1 MVDVG
6 IGESIGGKSNPYGFV
21 STHKAALPSPQVTPI
36 ENGSAPLI
44 GRDAE
49 LRRLTALLGQAGGPG
64 VALVSGP
71 AGIGKSTLL
80 RALVGVAEARDIRV
94 GWGVAGEFE
103 GASPLW
109 PWFEAISAVDATQT
123 VVASGSEVNLEARDK
138 VEVFRSVAQWLT
150 AAGARAPL
158 LLVLEDMHDAN
169 PTALD
174 LLSYLARRPASPN
187 VLIVVSSRPGCSAV
201 ETLRCPQILL
211 SGFTTDEVAQLAG
224 QMGSPIDRVS
234 AADVTRRTEGNPLFV
249 QRLIEQG
256 SVDTGGP
263 LPGDVEALLRQQ
275 LDDLP
280 EAVAPLLDAL
290 AVFGSTSENLLTQAA
305 DVAGDTGSLL
315 ASASSVVS
323 TTNGIVVFRH
333 ALLRELVYDDL
344 APQRRFDLHARAAE
358 VLRTDG
364 AGPIVL
370 AHHLGRAA
378 ATNRGREAAEAAWQ
392 TAIIERSMGALSEAA
407 DHFLLA
413 ASIFAD
419 LDDRTILA
427 EVMVDHGEV
436 LAQLG
441 RIGAAEDRL
450 LEVVDLDVAG
460 DARLGTD
467 IRRRLIRE
475 YGRLRWREEPNMSS
489 LRAERLEAVARA
501 WLDPQASDHD
511 AAALNIALVMAAEIR
526 GLTPGDLAHADAALA
541 AATKAGDQRLLAEAH
556 LSRRRALM
564 VHPMAVVDRR
574 KSAEAAVRAIKGV
587 DDPELLSRA
596 RRMAQCDALA
606 MGDRQ
611 RSLGLVNVEAVSA
624 AEREQLGL
632 ALAGTA
638 SIEGRYEDAEEVL
651 DEAIKDL
658 AYLGLETPSLEFVRL
673 TFSWDRGE
681 LVDALRELEPL
692 LPVIAD
698 PGLRA
703 ATALAKVLDDQ
714 IDVAATLIEET
725 YTSLTTGPPSLL
737 WCMAMTMAGEAAAG
751 IGHFRCADI
760 LTELEPLSGQC
771 AVPAAAPLA
780 WVGAIDRILGLLCLR
795 LGRHAEAVDYLERSL
810 VLHERMGAEP
820 WEARSHAGLGVALRA
835 VGRADDA
842 EEHSLRAEEIRA
854 RLGMGRGILL
864 IGDFETQLTEAPQPT
879 TDPDSREATLRRD
892 GDVWRVGLGDRISSL
907 RHTSGLDYLALL
919 IAKPEV
925 DWHVLDLY
933 ATVAGAPVILE
944 GDGGAMLD
952 DRARREYQ
960 QRYQDLSASLAEAED
975 HADVGQ
981 AETIRDEIE
990 ALERGLLSAFGL
1002 GGRERSMDDPS
1013 EKARINVR
1021 RAISRALDRIAEN
1034 SPTLAEHLRR
1044 SVHTGRF
1051 CRYSPDP
1058 SAVMTW
1064 S

>member
-1 MVDVG
+1 M
-6 IGESIGGKSNPYGFV
+6 NPD
-21 STHKAALPSPQVTPI
+21 A
-36 ENGSAPLI
+36 NGSAPLI

-49 LRRLTALLGQAGGPG
+49 LRRLDAMLGQAGGPG

-80 RALVGVAEARDIRV
+80 RALVGVAEDRGVRV

-109 PWFEAISAVDATQT
+109 PWFEAISAVDAAQT
-123 VVASGSEVNLEARDK
+123 VVASGSEANLEARDR
-138 VEVFRSVAQWLT
+138 VEVFRSVAEWLT
-150 AAGARAPL
+150 MAGASGPV
-158 LLVLEDMHDAN
+158 LLVLEDMHDAD

-187 VLIVVSSRPGCSAV
+187 VLIVVTSRPGCSAV
-201 ETLRCPQILL
+201 ETLRCPQVLL
-211 SGFTTDEVAQLAG
+211 SGFTSEEVAQLAG

-256 SVDTGGP
+256 RVDIPGP
-263 LPGDVEALLRQQ
+263 LPSDVEALLRQQ
-275 LDDLP
+275 LNDVP
-280 EAVAPLLDAL
+280 PAVVPLLDAL
-290 AVFGSTSENLLTQAA
+290 AVFGSTSQGLLAQAA
-305 DVAGDTGSLL
+305 GVSGDTAGLL
-315 ASASSVVS
+315 AAASNVVS
-323 TTNGIVVFRH
+323 TANGIVVFRH

-344 APQRRFDLHARAAE
+344 PAQRRFDLHARAAE
-358 VLRTDG
+358 VLRSDG

-378 ATNRGREAAEAAWQ
+378 ATNRGRDAAEAAWQ

-407 DHFLLA
+407 DHFMLA
-413 ASIFAD
+413 ASIFAE
-419 LDDRTILA
+419 LDEHAVLA

-441 RIGAAEDRL
+441 RIAEAEDRL
-450 LEVVDLDVAG
+450 LEVVDLELAADG
-460 DARLGTD
+460 RFD
-467 IRRRLIRE
+467 IELRRRLVRE

-489 LRAERLEAVARA
+489 LRANRLEAVARA
-501 WLDPQASDHD
+501 WLDPDASDHD
-511 AAALNIALVMAAEIR
+511 AAALNIAFVMAAEIR
-526 GLTPGDLAHADAALA
+526 GLTPDDLAHADAAVA
-541 AATKAGDQRLLAEAH
+541 AASKTGDQRLLAEAH
-556 LSRRRALM
+556 LARRRALM
-564 VHPMAVVDRR
+564 VYPKAVPDRR
-574 KSAEAAVRAIKGV
+574 VSAEAAVSAIKGV

-611 RSLGLVNVEAVSA
+611 RSLGLVNVDAVSA
-624 AEREQLGL
+624 AEQEQLGL

-658 AYLGLETPSLEFVRL
+658 AYLGLDTPSLEFVRL

-681 LVDALRELEPL
+681 LADALREFEPL

-703 ATALAKVLDDQ
+703 ATALAKVMEGNDH
-714 IDVAATLIEET
+714 VAATLIEET
-725 YTSLTTGPPSLL
+725 FVTLTSGPPSLM

-751 IGHFRCADI
+751 IDHQRCEDI
-760 LTELEPLSGQC
+760 LAELEPFSGQC
-771 AVPAAAPLA
+771 GIPAAAPLA
-780 WVGAIDRILGLLCLR
+780 WVGAIDRVLGLLCLR
-795 LGRHAEAVDYLERSL
+795 LGRGAEAVDYLERSL
-810 VLHERMGAEP
+810 VMHERMGAEP

-835 VGRADDA
+835 IGRVADA
-842 EEHSLRAEEIRA
+842 NRHAHQAEEIRI
-854 RLGMGRGILL
+854 RLGMGGNVLL
-864 IGDFETQLTEAPQPT
+864 LGEFASLPEAASPSAPL
-879 TDPDSREATLRRD
+879 PVGREATFRRD
-892 GDVWRVGLGDRISSL
+892 GEVWQVGIGDRVSSL

-919 IAKPEV
+919 IDRPEV

-933 ATVAGAPVILE
+933 ATVAGSPVVLE
-944 GDGGAMLD
+944 SNGGAMLD
-952 DRARREYQ
+952 DRARAAYQ
-960 QRYQDLSASLAEAED
+960 QRYQDLSSSLAEAED
-975 HADVGQ
+975 HADVGRVGS
-981 AETIRDEIE
+981 IRDEIE
-990 ALERGLLSAFGL
+990 ALERELLSAFGL
-1002 GGRERSMDDPS
+1002 GGRERSMDDPT

-1021 RAISRALDRIAEN
+1021 RAISRALERIGEN
-1034 SPTLAEHLRR
+1034 SPTLADHLRR

-1058 SAVMTW
+1058 SATMTW